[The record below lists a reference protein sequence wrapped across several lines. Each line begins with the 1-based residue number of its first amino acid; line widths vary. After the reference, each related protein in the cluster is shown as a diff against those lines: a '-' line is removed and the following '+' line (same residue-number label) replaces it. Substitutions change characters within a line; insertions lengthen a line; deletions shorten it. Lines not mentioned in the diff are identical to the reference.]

1 MEEMYLEISEESK
14 ITEMEPFILNL
25 AGREICLLKF
35 QGKYYAFSNI
45 CTHIGGR
52 LSEGRVNAH
61 GHVTCPY
68 HKAVF
73 NIVTGESLSFP
84 PRGLTTYEVKVESGK
99 VYLKTSPNPEKWRK
113 GFRTILDTRF
123 PDKVPQE

>member
-1 MEEMYLEISEESK
+1 MEETYLEISEESK
-14 ITEMEPFILNL
+14 IIEMEPFILNL
-25 AGREICLLKF
+25 SGKEICLLKF
-35 QGKYYAFSNI
+35 QGKYCAFSNI

-52 LSEGRVNAH
+52 LSEGLVSPH
-61 GHVTCPY
+61 GHITCPY

-99 VYLKTSPNPEKWRK
+99 VYLKTSPNTERWRK
-113 GFRTILDTRF
+113 GFPTILTERF
-123 PDKVPQE
+123 PDMAPQE